1 MWSRP
6 IIWKKKKKFGKRW
19 RSLLLLCRKMDLII
33 PHQSGSQ
40 IIDRNYHFCNDYLC
54 TCFLR
59 WGVSFSTGT
68 ASNETTG
75 YSMAVLIKNSTTVK
89 EAKRKKKSDHRKNGI
104 TIGCL
109 AVIVRSL
116 VRSIFFN
123 RVGQVGLLII
133 FALGKISIDSA
144 LLCNSVTHWWRYNT
158 VWIYENYTGQHII
171 ITWTFLRFCSS
182 HVVPEIKSRP

>member
-89 EAKRKKKSDHRKNGI
+89 EAKRKKKWSSQKRNYNRLF
-104 TIGCL
+104 GCNSE
-109 AVIVRSL
+109 IPSE
-116 VRSIFFN
+116 IHFFN